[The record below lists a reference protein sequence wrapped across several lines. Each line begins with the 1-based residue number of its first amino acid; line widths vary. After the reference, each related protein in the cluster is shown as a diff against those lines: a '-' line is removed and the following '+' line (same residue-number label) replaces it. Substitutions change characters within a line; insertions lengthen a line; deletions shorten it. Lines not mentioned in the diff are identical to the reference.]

1 MTFDNSRFPFNP
13 WKDYCGVVELQGR
26 VHLESE
32 GNESVAEINRRFQAG
47 TLDAHGAVF
56 CPATTPSAF
65 KIAASTDVMGNHHLT
80 IGPGRMY
87 VDGILAENHGN
98 AKLAQWDP
106 ALAEL
111 SGSPQPP
118 PASEPTGLDFTQQPY
133 FPNASIPASDGPFLA
148 YLDVWRRAV
157 TYLED
162 PDIIDKAVGVDT
174 SGRLQTVWQV
184 KLLDLS
190 NSGINVNCTSS
201 IPAWDTLI
209 QPSAGQL
216 TTGVAQSTPS
226 GPCCLSPNTGYTGME
241 NQFYRVEIHQPG
253 IMAATSQAPTE
264 YPLPAGSGTATFK
277 WSRDNASVETGVTGI
292 ANATNTAGNPAS
304 ALTVMSMGRDQML
317 GFAPGN
323 WIEIVDDDLELAG
336 LPGELHLIDSIDFA
350 AKVIVLDSTVSA
362 ASFPVSSGQTDP
374 ARHTRIRRWDQSGKI
389 YEKDGVTLWCDLG
402 AAGATGDIPVPP
414 PGTTLILE
422 NGVTVTFSLNPSS
435 GKFHAGDF
443 WTFAAR
449 TADGSVEA
457 LTDAYP
463 RGVHHHYVRL
473 SVVTFPNG
481 ATDCRPTG
489 PSGGTGECGCCC
501 TCTVGDG
508 VESVGKFT
516 SIQAA
521 IDSLPAEG
529 GEVCILPGLYLERI
543 NIANRHDVIIH
554 GCGWRTR
561 IASPRVV
568 IEAAPAPAAGAASLS
583 AVITVMVSQHIEM
596 RSFVVEAAA
605 GDVGILLDGAAT
617 APAPAPAVGVARAS
631 FLPAFGVIDVT
642 AEDLVITASTMP
654 AILARRTELLRINE
668 NRIAMNDV
676 LSTSPAIYVSGTEIH
691 IDRNWVGLLNSR
703 TVNEWLP
710 AIVAD
715 DLRASL
721 AAGTK
726 SASSAF
732 VAMHPGG
739 IQIGGPSNDVYVIEN
754 EIEGG
759 SRNGITLG
767 SFDILNTQGNN
778 TGQWIGVLVI
788 PENDCSTTGTV
799 VVTGTKPG
807 PGGGRVVSG
816 GNLVN
821 IHIHRNRIRNMGL
834 CGIGPVGFFDLLQT
848 LEIITIRGLNISE
861 NGITRT
867 VMRAIAPLDPKQTAF
882 AGYGAICIPDV
893 ADLVIRDNT
902 ITDFGATPGL
912 TVSGILVV
920 HGEMLEISRNKIMET
935 RDWIQAPQ
943 QIPSS
948 PGIRGGIT
956 VLLAT
961 PPSFPAA
968 TTLSAVSTYEPGLPA
983 LRVEHNTVRVP
994 LGQALLASGTGPFSI
1009 VNNHFTT
1016 GGTLQGSG
1024 TQIAQTVLVMNTGK
1038 AVESAGLAV
1047 KPSTVFSA
1055 AKTSNANFGTAPSAV
1070 SSEVSSGVILFTNN
1084 ICQLES
1090 RLGNQHEDASV
1101 FIFTPD
1107 HLTFSSNHCWV
1118 DGVRLG
1124 AFTDAL
1130 LLAGTL
1136 NVTGNRFQEARNF
1149 PVLFSGLTAGSFNI
1163 TSQNISTY
1171 CLLAFGPNLVNNNNL
1186 SLVPQPICSRLLEV
1200 VSAK

>member
-1 MTFDNSRFPFNP
+1 MPFDNSRFPFNP

-32 GNESVAEINRRFQAG
+32 WNEWLAEINRRFQAG
-47 TLDAHGAVF
+47 TLDAQGAVF
-56 CPATTPSAF
+56 CPATTPWAF
-65 KIAASTDVMGNHHLT
+65 KIAASSDATGNHLT

-87 VDGILAENHGN
+87 VDGILAENHGD
-98 AKLAQWDP
+98 AASAQWDP

-118 PASEPTGLDFTQQPY
+118 PTAEPAGLDFTQQPY
-133 FPNASIPASDGPFLA
+133 FPNAAIPAGDGPFLA

-190 NSGINVNCTSS
+190 NSGGNVNCTSS
-201 IPAWDTLI
+201 IPDWDALI

-216 TTGVAQSTPS
+216 TTGVVQSTPS

-241 NQFYRVEIHQPG
+241 NQFYRVEIHHGGALVASP
-253 IMAATSQAPTE
+253 QAPTE
-264 YPLPAGSGTATFK
+264 YPLATGSGTGTFK
-277 WSRDNASVETGVTGI
+277 WSRENGSVETGVTGI
-292 ANATNTAGNPAS
+292 ANVTNTAGNPAS
-304 ALTVMSMGRDQML
+304 GLTVMSMGRDQVL

-323 WIEIVDDDLELAG
+323 WIEILDDELELAG
-336 LPGELHLIDSIDFA
+336 LPGELHLIDSVDFA

-362 ASFPVSSGQTDP
+362 SSFPATAGQTDP

-389 YEKDGVTLWCDLG
+389 YESDGVTVWCDLG
-402 AAGATGDIPVPP
+402 AAGATGDIPIPP

-422 NGVTVTFSLNPSS
+422 NGVTVTFDLNPPS
-435 GKFHAGDF
+435 GKFRPGDF

-457 LTDAYP
+457 LTHSYP

-481 ATDCRPTG
+481 ATDCRPTV
-489 PSGGTGECGCCC
+489 PTGGAGECGCCC
-501 TCTVGDG
+501 SCTVGDG

-521 IDSLPAEG
+521 VDSLPAEG
-529 GEVCILPGLYLERI
+529 GEVCILPGRYFQTVKIVGRRDI
-543 NIANRHDVIIH
+543 VIH

-561 IASPRVV
+561 VASASLGPIEFRPAAAAAAAGFGAV
-568 IEAAPAPAAGAASLS
+568 IEIESS
-583 AVITVMVSQHIEM
+583 RHIEL
-596 RSFVVEAAA
+596 RSFVVEAAD
-605 GDVGILLDGAAT
+605 GDAGILINRTGIS
-617 APAPAPAVGVARAS
+617 APATPAGNVRAAVFIPQGV
-631 FLPAFGVIDVT
+631 VDVT
-642 AEDLVITASTMP
+642 IEEMVITASTMP
-654 AILARRTELLRINE
+654 AILARRVELLRIDD
-668 NRIAMNDV
+668 NRIAVNDV
-676 LSTSPAIYVSGTEIH
+676 RSTAPAVYVSGTEIH
-691 IDRNWVGLLNSR
+691 IDRNWIGVLNRR
-703 TVNEWLP
+703 TVGEWLP
-710 AIVAD
+710 AIVAA
-715 DLRASL
+715 DLRDSL
-721 AAGTK
+721 SAAMNST
-726 SASSAF
+726 SSAF
-732 VAMHPGG
+732 AALHPGG
-739 IQIGGPSNDVYVIEN
+739 IQIGGPSNDVYVTEN

-759 SRNGITLG
+759 SRNGVTLG
-767 SFDILNTQGNN
+767 SFDILDTNGKN
-778 TGQWIGVLVI
+778 TGQWVGVLVI
-788 PENDCSTTGTV
+788 PEDDCSTSGTV
-799 VVTGTKPG
+799 VVSGTNPG
-807 PGGGRVVSG
+807 PGGGRVVSS

-834 CGIGPVGFFDLLQT
+834 CGIGPVGFFDLLET
-848 LEIITIRGLNISE
+848 LEIITIRGLNISQ

-867 VMRAIAPLDPKQTAF
+867 VMRAIAPLDPKQTSF
-882 AGYGAICIPDV
+882 AGYGAICVPDV

-912 TVSGILVV
+912 AVCGILVV
-920 HGEMLEISRNKIMET
+920 HGEMLEISRNKVTET
-935 RDWIQAPQ
+935 RDWAQAPQ
-943 QIPSS
+943 QIAS
-948 PGIRGGIT
+948 PAGIKGGIT

-961 PPSFPAA
+961 PPSFPG
-968 TTLSAVSTYEPGLPA
+968 TPTLSAASTYEPGLPA
-983 LRVEHNTVRVP
+983 LRVEHNVVRVP
-994 LGQALLASGTGPFSI
+994 IGQALLAIGTGPFSI
-1009 VNNHFTT
+1009 VNNHFSS
-1016 GGTLQGSG
+1016 GGTVQGSG
-1024 TQIAQTVLVMNTGK
+1024 TPIAQTVLVMNAGK
-1038 AVESAGLAV
+1038 AIESAGLAV
-1047 KPSTVFSA
+1047 KPSAVFSG

-1070 SSEVSSGVILFTNN
+1070 STDVSSGAILFTNN
-1084 ICQLES
+1084 ICQLEA
-1090 RLGNQHEDASV
+1090 RLANEHEDASV

-1118 DGVRLG
+1118 DGARLG

-1171 CLLAFGPNLVNNNNL
+1171 CLLALGPNLINNSNL
-1186 SLVPQPICSRLLEV
+1186 CLVPQPICSRLLEV
-1200 VSAK
+1200 LSAK